1 MKEGFKRKKKALRGA
16 WLLLFILAILAGLVW
31 NGGAREASATD
42 NRSEISYP
50 VQTFQDGKARFYE
63 YKTGEGITIKYF
75 ILKSPDGVIRTAFDA
90 CDVCWPEGKGYKQK
104 GDFMICVNCGRR
116 FATNRV
122 GELRGGC
129 NPAPLKR
136 EVTGEKV
143 VIRVKDILEGK
154 RYFNFPKKG

>member
-1 MKEGFKRKKKALRGA
+1 MRNRKALRGV
-16 WLLLFILAILAGLVW
+16 WVPLFILAILAGSLW
-31 NGGAREASATD
+31 NGGAREASAAGNLT
-42 NRSEISYP
+42 EVSYP
-50 VQTFQDGKARFYE
+50 VQTFQDGKARFFE
-63 YKTGEGITIKYF
+63 HQTGERITIKYF
-75 ILKSPDGVIRTAFDA
+75 ILKSPDGVIRAAFDA

-129 NPAPLKR
+129 NPAPLRR
-136 EVTGEKV
+136 ELMGDKV
-143 VIRVKDILEGK
+143 VIQVKDILEGK